1 MSIGCIANGLNFS
14 DYFCAMNPNRHLM
27 TLDEFTFFQTKQF
40 KNSTGELST
49 LLRDIGLACKL
60 INKQVNKAGQSKFLQ
75 KCELPLTGIA
85 CVKKVVTELGV
96 YEISHH
102 GGFKLLERAP
112 GISVDEIKNATAGKL
127 IIEGDI
133 KEMNI

>member
-60 INKQVNKAGQSKFLQ
+60 INKQVNKAG
-75 KCELPLTGIA
+75 LTEILGAHGAVNVQGEEQMKLDVFANEVMISVLRNSADCAGIA
-85 CVKKVVTELGV
+85 SEENDDIVEL
-96 YEISHH
+96 
-102 GGFKLLERAP
+102 
-112 GISVDEIKNATAGKL
+112 DTAAFFPLK
-127 IIEGDI
+127 DPRPY
-133 KEMNI
+133 